1 MTLTLPN
8 PFMEMQEPDH
18 GGLAAIEAELS
29 DVLHFTSADPDP
41 PPGPSDAEEIEA
53 ILMRLQAA

>member
-1 MTLTLPN
+1 MTPIPRN
-8 PFMEMQEPDH
+8 PWLDIHTDH

-41 PPGPSDAEEIEA
+41 PPGPSDADEIEA
-53 ILMRLQAA
+53 ILTRLQAA